1 MKKMT
6 FALFL
11 GNRGFFPGELVASA
25 RSEMRNAIHAIGCD
39 VIEMDE
45 TLTRFGAVETIAEG
59 MIYANWLDKHRG
71 KFDGV
76 ILSLPN
82 FGDENGASIALR
94 DANVPILLQAYPD
107 VIGKMDFS
115 HRRDSFCG
123 KISIADVF
131 KQVGIKFTIFE
142 PHTCHPDTEDFR
154 NQLEKFAQVCS
165 IVKSMRRMN
174 VGSIG
179 IRPTA
184 FKTIRYDEI
193 ALQNMGI
200 NVEAFELLQ
209 LFEYMDKV
217 DKKSSDFSDTVKKLK
232 GASDISSVP
241 EEQVETTAKLY
252 LALKQMVKDYHLD
265 ALAIRCWSDMQ
276 NALKITPCLV
286 NGLLNSERIP
296 VACETDI
303 CNSISMFALQ
313 SAADQP
319 AICMDWNNNYG
330 DDPDKCI
337 VFHCGNVA
345 PEQMTGKGTTISH
358 KMLDKGKEELGGVA
372 WGCNQGRIK
381 SSPLTYMSCKTENG
395 RLKFYLGEGQVTDD
409 QVEQGYFGV
418 AGVIQIPDLQRILL
432 GVCKGGYR
440 HHVSMTLDRVQGALE
455 EAFSTYLGYDID
467 PL

>member
-6 FALFL
+6 FALFF

-25 RSEMRNAIHAIGCD
+25 RTEIRNAVHAVGCD

-45 TLTRFGAVETIAEG
+45 ELTRFGAVETIAEG
-59 MIYANWLDKHRG
+59 MIYAKWLDENRG

-82 FGDENGASIALR
+82 FGDENGASVALR
-94 DANVPILLQAYPD
+94 DANVPILIQAYPD
-107 VIGKMDFS
+107 AIGKMDFS

-131 KQVGIKFTIFE
+131 KQVGIKFTLFE
-142 PHTCHPDTEDFR
+142 PHTCHPDTEVFR
-154 NQLEKFAQVCS
+154 DQLIKFGQVCN

-193 ALQNMGI
+193 ALQNQGI

-209 LFEYMDKV
+209 LFDYMDRV
-217 DKKSSDFSDTVKKLK
+217 DKQSDDYFNAVKKLK
-232 GASDISSVP
+232 GASDISMVP

-252 LALKQMVKDYHLD
+252 LALKQMVKEYHLD

-286 NGLLNSERIP
+286 NGILNSERIP

-313 SAADQP
+313 SAADLP
-319 AICMDWNNNYG
+319 AICMDWNNNFG

-345 PEQMTGKGTTISH
+345 PEQMTEKGTTISH
-358 KMLDKGKEELGGVA
+358 KMLDKGREELGGVA

-381 SSPLTYMSCKTENG
+381 PAPLTYTSCKTENG
-395 RLKFYLGEGQVTDD
+395 KIKFYIGEGQVTDD
-409 QVEQGYFGV
+409 NIEEGFFGV
-418 AGVIQIPDLQRILL
+418 AGVIKIPELQRILL

-440 HHVSMTLDRVQGALE
+440 HHVSMTLDKVRGALE
-455 EAFSTYLGYDID
+455 EAFSTYLGYEID
-467 PL
+467 QL